1 MNDPIAKVTIGDSTA
16 AILAGGRVY
25 VHSLNAA
32 EEAGNK
38 CTLECLPNK
47 DSRASATACA
57 LADGFLVVAH
67 SETYMTYFS
76 VAEKAGFCE
85 YQHSARIVSLFP
97 NRPCTKT
104 VFQDKDGGVFLHNP
118 CTETCVRVVKTDKP
132 LSTVL
137 WDVNDPT
144 IFVCCMENE
153 VTTYCYMP
161 YYLQGETVMEVSD
174 CPTSRTFERA
184 LSPRDG
190 TASRS
195 CRIERQLRFLGI
207 LTYQLPSGQLATEC
221 LKTHNSVV
229 LEHKAPLERQI
240 WEMLGKA
247 ALDQMDLE
255 LAEKAYQRIPRAD
268 ILMWLNG
275 IRQRSEEKLV
285 AMGNIYAHMEDYDKA
300 AESFLKS
307 KQATLALD
315 LLVDLQNWD
324 RALILAQTL
333 DPKRLAPLNLRYAHD
348 LEAEGKHQK
357 ALRQYERAR
366 ELFSRSEGHWQPE
379 RPSDEASAASP
390 SERTGQ
396 EKENRGN
403 RRTFPTPKV
412 SQSQR
417 ICLAGIARCAIRI
430 GEIQRGMQM
439 AVDLGD
445 RAVLHECASLLE
457 DLKQFA
463 EAASFHEK
471 TGNTDKAVAL
481 YIQAHDFVA
490 AAPLMRQIESPK
502 LQRMFAKAKEEQR
515 CFHEAMEAY
524 ARAKNYQA
532 VVRILLHELGQE
544 QEAFDLVRTTG
555 SAAAAETA
563 ADFCRKQG
571 RIKEAVA
578 FLVAAG
584 RVQEA
589 MTLAEERDE
598 MEAFVQSAGD
608 KTEPDI
614 QKRIAV
620 YYEKQNLPVQ
630 AARHYA
636 NCGNAEK
643 ALDLYLNAD
652 VPAYDAAIE
661 LVSRFRQQPLTRTL
675 QDFLEGVSDGV
686 SKDPSFLHKLH
697 MALGDHVEAA
707 KYACKVARKEQEE
720 GHYKVAH
727 DILFRTWKDLEAE
740 KLPLPQEIF
749 NHFASLHSYILVR
762 RLMRAGDL
770 TVAAYLLER
779 VLQNI
784 HEFEA
789 HAPSIMTSAILAFQ
803 RASMK
808 HRAHKYSRQL
818 LMKPG
823 HRQDIPDKHK
833 RTVEACARKPPSSA
847 EADPEPACSPCP
859 FCAAPLP
866 DFTLSCDACQ
876 HVSPFCIATG
886 KHLVAGDCAMC
897 PHCKFPARATALQD
911 LLSTEETCP
920 MCEAALA
927 PGEIVLA
934 GANSFLRRA
943 NIERQAMCTSELSET
958 ESHDDEEMGSKAT
971 KRQEENIVSI
981 LDAFETV
988 GSTAESNSRTAAEP
1002 PSPEKRC

>member
-1 MNDPIAKVTIGDSTA
+1 MPV
-16 AILAGGRVY
+16 
-25 VHSLNAA
+25 
-32 EEAGNK
+32 
-38 CTLECLPNK
+38 
-47 DSRASATACA
+47 
-57 LADGFLVVAH
+57 GFLN
-67 SETYMTYFS
+67 
-76 VAEKAGFCE
+76 VAERK
-85 YQHSARIVSLFP
+85 V
-97 NRPCTKT
+97 
-104 VFQDKDGGVFLHNP
+104 
-118 CTETCVRVVKTDKP
+118 ETC
-132 LSTVL
+132 L
-137 WDVNDPT
+137 
-144 IFVCCMENE
+144 
-153 VTTYCYMP
+153 
-161 YYLQGETVMEVSD
+161 
-174 CPTSRTFERA
+174 RTFLLPLHA
-184 LSPRDG
+184 VLANLSG
-190 TASRS
+190 VVSRP
-195 CRIERQLRFLGI
+195 GI

-229 LEHKAPLERQI
+229 LEHKGISAEKALPKILQLVALNKLQEAFDVARDRICLHSTAITKTPLERQI

-357 ALRQYERAR
+357 ALRHYERAR

-390 SERTGQ
+390 SERAGQ

-412 SQSQR
+412 SQPQR

-779 VLQNI
+779 HANALCSTLCR
-784 HEFEA
+784 FEA

-833 RTVEACARKPPSSA
+833 RT
-847 EADPEPACSPCP
+847 
-859 FCAAPLP
+859 
-866 DFTLSCDACQ
+866 